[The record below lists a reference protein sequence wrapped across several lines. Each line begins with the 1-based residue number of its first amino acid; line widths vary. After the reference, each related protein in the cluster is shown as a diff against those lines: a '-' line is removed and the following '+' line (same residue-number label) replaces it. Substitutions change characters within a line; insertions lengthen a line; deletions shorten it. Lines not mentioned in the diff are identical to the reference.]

1 MSKIKEI
8 IRKIEQSKDPIEKLF
23 YVNNIRKEL
32 QILEIQLKIQIKK

>member
-1 MSKIKEI
+1 VLKIKEI

-23 YVNNIRKEL
+23 YINNIRKEL

>member
-1 MSKIKEI
+1 VFKIKEI

-23 YVNNIRKEL
+23 YINNIRKEL

>member
-1 MSKIKEI
+1 VIKIKEI

-23 YVNNIRKEL
+23 YINNIRKEL